1 MPGEADLVT
10 LAEAAARTGYTVQH
24 QRRLLRTGKI
34 AGRRFGRT
42 WATTLEAVE
51 VYRGANPKPD
61 RNPGGAA
68 SR

>member
-24 QRRLLRTGKI
+24 LRRLLRTGKI

-42 WATTLEAVE
+42 WVTTLEAVE
-51 VYRGANPKPD
+51 VYRGTDPKPGPK
-61 RNPGGAA
+61 PG
-68 SR
+68 RRRQ